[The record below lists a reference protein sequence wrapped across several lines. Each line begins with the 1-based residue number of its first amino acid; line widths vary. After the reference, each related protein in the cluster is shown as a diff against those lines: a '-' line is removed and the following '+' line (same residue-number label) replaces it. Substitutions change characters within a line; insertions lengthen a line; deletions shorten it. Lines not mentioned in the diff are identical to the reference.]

1 MGKSQHIT
9 IGICPSLL
17 VTATRAFWFAI
28 RIDSP
33 IRFGRINSFCS
44 TISHSI
50 RPLHSPAQWSHA
62 HSLILRRCISH
73 SAVQLTLLTLLNIY
87 WLVLLSL
94 WSCES
99 DSWWRSRIDI
109 SKLSSYGISKTII
122 TWIQDFLTARK
133 FRVRVNLSHSTWS
146 DVTSGIPHRAVF

>member
-1 MGKSQHIT
+1 MLNPSIPILEHSDSQFESIRRFVLGELIHFVKKLAI
-9 IGICPSLL
+9 
-17 VTATRAFWFAI
+17 WFGCCI
-28 RIDSP
+28 RLINDHTP
-33 IRFGRINSFCS
+33 IVPYS
-44 TISHSI
+44 TIVF
-50 RPLHSPAQWSHA
+50 R
-62 HSLILRRCISH
+62 
-73 SAVQLTLLTLLNIY
+73 AVQLILLTSLNIY